1 MHHVESI
8 KRPYIDPVLDP
19 IGFFSVFLHLFF
31 SVHAPPGGHSNNI
44 FGTSEFEQSAANKK
58 KHMESDI
65 FGAKQNTVDP
75 APAK

>member
-1 MHHVESI
+1 MSNPSKDHTSI
-8 KRPYIDPVLDP
+8 RYEIFIYDLYVC
-19 IGFFSVFLHLFF
+19 IYFVF

-65 FGAKQNTVDP
+65 FGSKKDNVDP